1 MHFVIDILSLD
12 KADASIIWAR
22 DSTRDYV
29 VFLDAG
35 KKADAG
41 LVLDH
46 FNACIKDALGPSP
59 YLIAVNTHMHSDHLG
74 GMEQL
79 LTQLHQQGNK
89 VEAVYFNNPVG
100 PWGSRLLL
108 REVQQK
114 TRLLFFAEFRLQ
126 GRAQFLAESLKQAS
140 SLEKQLQHLGIA
152 HRNAFAGT
160 TLLPKPHQD
169 HLRILGP
176 SPAFFQQMMQQAG
189 RQLSWNLLPSQQL
202 AEAEAIID
210 PCRAIANRQDPS
222 HDNKASVVIELITAQ
237 GDRCLFTADA
247 SEPSFAAIEKGS
259 HQLSHYHLVQLPH
272 HGSRYN
278 LNAARMQ
285 KFGAD
290 RFWVAAPNDGM
301 HPGPDLLRC
310 LEQTVPGCA
319 IYSTGDLPRG
329 SCQRFITNRLAFT
342 PCTNAARQEALGQMS

>member
-1 MHFVIDILSLD
+1 MHFVIDVLSLD

-22 DSTRDYV
+22 DNTRDYI

-35 KKADAG
+35 KKGDAG

-79 LTQLHQQGNK
+79 VTQLHQQGNK
-89 VEAVYFNNPVG
+89 VETVYFNNPVG
-100 PWGSRLLL
+100 PQGSQLLL
-108 REVQQK
+108 EKVRGK
-114 TRLLFFAEFRLQ
+114 TRYFFTKFRLW

-140 SLEKQLQHLGIA
+140 SLELTLQQLGIA
-152 HRNAFAGT
+152 HRSALAGT
-160 TLLPKPHQD
+160 ALLLGPHQGY
-169 HLRILGP
+169 LRIMGP
-176 SPAFFQQMMQQAG
+176 SPVFYKQMMEAAG
-189 RQLSWNLLPSQQL
+189 REMAWSILPSELL
-202 AEAEAIID
+202 AETAAESD
-210 PCRAIANRQDPS
+210 PCRAIASRQDPS
-222 HDNKASVVIELITAQ
+222 HDNKASVVLELVTESGIK
-237 GDRCLFTADA
+237 CLFTADA
-247 SEPSFAAIEKGS
+247 SEPSFDSIEQRG

-278 LNAARMQ
+278 MNAARMQ

-329 SCQRFITNRLAFT
+329 SCQRFITNRLAFP
-342 PCTNAARQEALGQMS
+342 PCTNAARQVVLDQMS